1 MEDAHFESYEDRR
14 ISLEDL
20 QSMATAELE
29 SVLWSSPDPVPPN
42 AGSNPPSVDNAWVT
56 FEAEVRRANASA
68 VSKIRQHGG
77 ERCVELLRLL
87 ELEEQTRC
95 QAFQAALMGEVRPAV
110 YIGTVRS
117 IIEKLL
123 GKLENFS
130 AEPGLYQG
138 AAQCLSEYL
147 SSLNHHS
154 DICSVPRSPGTAQP
168 LPAIEEGRDY
178 GELSSDYGDR
188 YSERSEDTDTL
199 SVHSEQMI
207 TSADQPAGG
216 EGFFFAP
223 GLATGG
229 GGGVVSMSLED
240 IRKERRRESNKK
252 AASKYRS
259 KKTVTMQQV
268 LAEQAQ
274 LRQQMAGL
282 SSTNAV
288 LSAENKLLKQQV
300 AFLQGM
306 LNPGANN
313 PTAAVSSSSAA
324 ASPANL
330 CNVGTSSGAFGGPA
344 PSGVCPGLDASMS
357 HGGEAQAPGDTPCAQ
372 AFPERGA
379 GGFQFGGA

>member
-1 MEDAHFESYEDRR
+1 MEDAHFEDRR

-29 SVLWSSPDPVPPN
+29 SVLWSSPDPVPPA
-42 AGSNPPSVDNAWVT
+42 AGNPTSLDNAWVT

-77 ERCVELLRLL
+77 ERCAELLRLL

-123 GKLENFS
+123 NKLENFS

-154 DICSVPRSPGTAQP
+154 DICSIPRSPGATQ

-199 SVHSEQMI
+199 SVHSEQMM
-207 TSADQPAGG
+207 TSADQAPGG

-223 GLATGG
+223 AMATGS
-229 GGGVVSMSLED
+229 GGVVSMSLED

-268 LAEQAQ
+268 LSEQAQ

-288 LSAENKLLKQQV
+288 LAAENKLLKQQV

-306 LNPGANN
+306 LNPGANTTTSAGSGAS
-313 PTAAVSSSSAA
+313 TAGPAVTFGNTA
-324 ASPANL
+324 
-330 CNVGTSSGAFGGPA
+330 GAFGGPA
-344 PSGVCPGLDASMS
+344 SSGVCAGLDAAMGLQS
-357 HGGEAQAPGDTPCAQ
+357 GAAQAPGDPPRVQ
-372 AFPERGA
+372 AFPERAA
-379 GGFQFGGA
+379 GEFGFKFGGA